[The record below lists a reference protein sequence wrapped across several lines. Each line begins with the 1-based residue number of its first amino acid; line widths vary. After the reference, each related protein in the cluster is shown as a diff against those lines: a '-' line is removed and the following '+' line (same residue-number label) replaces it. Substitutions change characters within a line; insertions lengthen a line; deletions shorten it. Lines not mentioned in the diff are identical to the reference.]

1 MEFMGQSEVRDQTF
15 DFDVSFRNFARS
27 GDSPMEAITLVYLP
41 AAFLFH
47 QFCPN
52 FL

>member
-27 GDSPMEAITLVYLP
+27 GDSPKEVITLVYLP

-47 QFCPN
+47 QFGPN